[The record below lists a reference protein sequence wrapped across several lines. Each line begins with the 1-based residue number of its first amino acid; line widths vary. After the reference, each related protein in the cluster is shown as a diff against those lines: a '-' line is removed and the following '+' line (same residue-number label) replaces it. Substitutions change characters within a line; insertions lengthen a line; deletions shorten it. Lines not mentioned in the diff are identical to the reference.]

1 MEVQCTRKRII
12 KNSTELEIIMNLL
25 YNINGDTHQLA
36 SVAVSSH
43 IKLVLLL
50 SMI

>member
-1 MEVQCTRKRII
+1 MEVQYTQKRII

-36 SVAVSSH
+36 SVA
-43 IKLVLLL
+43 
-50 SMI
+50 